1 MTRRLVA
8 LGLAALFGCN
18 ESSEV
23 AGGTTTDT
31 ENALA
36 FVVVDTA
43 GRPLVGAR
51 ATLWPSNWT
60 GDTGA
65 IRTSDSFPAAVSD
78 AAGKVSWET
87 IPSGSWQ
94 LEIVAGTSGARV
106 PVRIYDGGRIQLGR
120 VVAPPLGG
128 IVGRLG
134 GWNPGLRNWVR
145 LRGSS
150 RVAPADSLGTF
161 RLDGLPAG
169 SWIVE
174 GLLPT
179 SAKQPAPVLASV
191 EPGERTSGVRLAV
204 PAAPTASLDSLLLW
218 NFEKQAVAGTSYLCS
233 TLSLTCGLWF
243 PSQDTVRSG
252 AWNGT
257 SMRVKPGVIHGF
269 GIVDS
274 GKYIDLSRMDSLSL
288 MVRGPGRIRV
298 TFHSRLVQDGEGSLC
313 ARINVSSGWQ
323 RLVLRD
329 LEITP
334 DPGSRSDELGRT
346 WSDVRDA
353 IERITFESRP
363 YSGKVADTLL
373 VDDIVMHGRKL
384 DSLSSD

>member
-1 MTRRLVA
+1 MTRRLAA

-65 IRTSDSFPAAVSD
+65 IPSSASFPAAVSD
-78 AAGKVSWET
+78 AAGQVSWET

-94 LEIVAGTSGARV
+94 LEIVAGASGARV

-134 GWNPGLRNWVR
+134 GWNPGPRNWVR

-179 SAKQPAPVLASV
+179 SAKQPSPVLASV

-204 PAAPTASLDSLLLW
+204 PAAPTPSLDSLLLW
-218 NFEKQAVAGTSYLCS
+218 NFERQMVAGTSYLCG
-233 TLSLTCGLWF
+233 TLGPRCGLWT
-243 PSQDTVRSG
+243 PSQDTIRSG
-252 AWNGT
+252 AWSGSSLRLPPERIN
-257 SMRVKPGVIHGF
+257 GF
-269 GIVDS
+269 GLVDS
-274 GKYIDLSRMDSLSL
+274 GRYIDLSPMDSLSL

-298 TFHSRLVQDGEGSLC
+298 VFHSRLVLDNEGSLC
-313 ARINVSSGWQ
+313 ARINVPSGWQ
-323 RLVLRD
+323 RIVVRD

-334 DPGSRSDELGRT
+334 DPGSRSDSLGRT
-346 WSDVRDA
+346 WRDVRGA
-353 IERITFESRP
+353 IEKITFESRP
-363 YSGKVADTLL
+363 YSGKPADTLL
-373 VDDIVMHGRKL
+373 IDDIVMHGRKL
-384 DSLSSD
+384 DSLGSD

>member
-1 MTRRLVA
+1 MSRCLAV
-8 LGLAALFGCN
+8 LGLAALFGCS

-36 FVVVDTA
+36 FVVVDTS
-43 GRPLVGAR
+43 GHPLVGAR
-51 ATLWPSNWT
+51 ATLWPSNWV
-60 GDTGA
+60 GDTGSSPA
-65 IRTSDSFPAAVSD
+65 LDSFPTAVSD
-78 AAGKVSWET
+78 AAGKVSWEI

-94 LEIVAGTSGARV
+94 LEIVAGVSGARV
-106 PVRIYDGGRIQLGR
+106 PVRIYDGGRIHLGR
-120 VVAPPLGG
+120 VEAPPLGG

-134 GWNPGLRNWVR
+134 GWNPGPRNWVR

-174 GLLPT
+174 GLLPA
-179 SAKQPAPVLASV
+179 SAKQPSPVLASV

-218 NFEKQAVAGTSYLCS
+218 NFERQMLAGTSYLCG
-233 TLSLTCGLWF
+233 TLGPLCGLWT
-243 PSQDTVRSG
+243 PAQDTVRSG
-252 AWNGT
+252 AWSGN
-257 SMRVKPGVIHGF
+257 SLRLLPERSNGF
-269 GIVDS
+269 GLVDS
-274 GKYIDLSRMDSLSL
+274 GRYVDLSSMDSLSL

-334 DPGSRSDELGRT
+334 DPGSRSDSLGRT
-346 WSDVRDA
+346 WREVRGA

-363 YSGKVADTLL
+363 YAGKSADTLL
-373 VDDIVMHGRKL
+373 IDDLVMHGRKL